1 MPGKQVIPVNAP
13 KVDNTVHL
21 ADVLRNLASK
31 SAAATAPAEPELQAA
46 HQTVATLAPQL
57 ADALEKIFPRGQAK

>member
-1 MPGKQVIPVNAP
+1 VPGKQVISVNAP
-13 KVDNTVHL
+13 KVDNTVRL

-31 SAAATAPAEPELQAA
+31 SAAAAPHAEPEVQSA

-57 ADALEKIFPRGQAK
+57 ADALEKIFPPGQAK